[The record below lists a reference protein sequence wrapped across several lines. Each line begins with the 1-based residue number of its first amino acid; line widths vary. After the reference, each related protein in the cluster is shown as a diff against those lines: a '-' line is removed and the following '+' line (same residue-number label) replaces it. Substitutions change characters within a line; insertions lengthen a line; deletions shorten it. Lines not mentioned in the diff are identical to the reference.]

1 MEIEK
6 SIFFMLDSIFRHYS
20 KTLHVFRI
28 FDFVGGRRASKGLT
42 GLSHLSSRGAKF
54 LGGELLEAS
63 GLLAVV
69 GGRRASRVF
78 TGLSRR
84 SSRGAK
90 FLGGELLE
98 ASGSDTADSLIQL
111 DAEPLDLN
119 INLDLD
125 FGGAGGKNPES
136 AAAGA

>member
-1 MEIEK
+1 MVEALAGA
-6 SIFFMLDSIFRHYS
+6 SGL
-20 KTLHVFRI
+20 LAV
-28 FDFVGGRRASKGLT
+28 VGGRTASTGLT
-42 GLSHLSSRGAKF
+42 CLTRLSSRGAKF

-69 GGRRASRVF
+69 GGRRASRGL

-98 ASGSDTADSLIQL
+98 ASGSDTADSLIELQ
-111 DAEPLDLN
+111 AEPLDLN
-119 INLDLD
+119 INLDLG
-125 FGGAGGKNPES
+125 FGGAGAKNPES